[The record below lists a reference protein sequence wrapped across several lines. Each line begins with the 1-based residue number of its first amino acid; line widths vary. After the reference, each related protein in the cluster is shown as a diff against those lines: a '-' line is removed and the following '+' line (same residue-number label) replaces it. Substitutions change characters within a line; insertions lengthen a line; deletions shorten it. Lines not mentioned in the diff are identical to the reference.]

1 MEATFLFKIIIIC
14 HSDCSD
20 SGTEESFKLRT
31 TNHKDTST
39 AVGMTINSIKTKTMS
54 LTEQIN
60 ADIKAAM
67 LAREKEKLEA
77 LRAVKAALLL
87 EGTKDGSGEVDDA
100 KGLEIIGKLVKQRKD
115 ASKIFKE
122 QGREDLAKDEDFQI
136 DILST
141 YLPEQMGEDE
151 VRAIVKETIA
161 QSGASGP
168 QDMGKVMGPVMG
180 KLKGKADGAL
190 ISQLVKEEL
199 AG

>member
-1 MEATFLFKIIIIC
+1 
-14 HSDCSD
+14 
-20 SGTEESFKLRT
+20 
-31 TNHKDTST
+31 
-39 AVGMTINSIKTKTMS
+39 MS

-87 EGTKDGSGEVDDA
+87 EGTKDGSGEVSDA
-100 KGLEIIGKLVKQRKD
+100 TGLEIIAKLVKQRKD

-136 DILST
+136 EILNV
-141 YLPEQMGEDE
+141 YLPAQMGEEE
-151 VRAIVKETIA
+151 VRAIVKATIT

-190 ISQLVKEEL
+190 ISKLVKEEL